1 MATSAIDPLDVPRYG
16 LLIDGMEV
24 ESSNRW
30 TFDSLDPATGDAV
43 ARLALAGAEDVDA
56 AVGAARRAF
65 DERWRHVAP
74 SERGRL
80 LQEVGRRLSDRLDEL
95 ADTESRDCGKRLRLA
110 RADVRIAARYFE
122 FFGNL
127 AGTLTGEQIPLGDSV
142 VDFTVREP
150 YGVCGQVN
158 AWNFPLNM
166 AARSLAAALAAGN
179 TAVVKTPMSAPVNT
193 AVLGRIVSEAGIPPG
208 VVNILHGPGSE
219 CGRRLVGHPGVNLVT
234 FTGSVATGASVAA
247 AAARNVV
254 PCVLELGGKS
264 PVVVLPDADLERAAQ
279 ELASAF
285 VDANGQSC
293 DLPSLAVV
301 DARVHDE
308 FVERLAAHVRTFTIG
323 PGVDDHDVG
332 ALIDERQL
340 NRVEA
345 YIASAREEGAHVVV
359 GGGRASGG
367 AALNR
372 GWFVEPTVLSE
383 VTPDMRVAREE
394 IFGPVL
400 SVVRCA
406 DEAQAVSIANGTEYG
421 LAAFVWT
428 RDVGAAMR
436 LSRQIAA
443 GQVYVNCFTSGD
455 SVAIPF
461 GGFKKSGY
469 GREKGAVALQTYS
482 QVKNVCISCR

>member
-1 MATSAIDPLDVPRYG
+1 MDLPCFG
-16 LLIDGMEV
+16 LLIDGTEV
-24 ESSNRW
+24 DSSTGD
-30 TFDSLDPATGDAV
+30 TFDSLDPATGEVVGRFAK
-43 ARLALAGAEDVDA
+43 AGSDDVDA
-56 AVGAARRAF
+56 AVLAARRAF
-65 DERWRHVAP
+65 EDCWRHLAP
-74 SERGRL
+74 VDRGRL
-80 LQEVGRRLSDRLDEL
+80 LQEVSRHLSLRVEEL
-95 ADTESRDCGKRLRLA
+95 ARTESRDCGKRLGLA

-127 AGTLTGEQIPLGDSV
+127 AGSLTGEQIPLGDSV

-150 YGVCGQVN
+150 YGVCGQIN

-179 TAVVKTPMSAPVNT
+179 TAVVKTPMLAPVNT
-193 AVLGRIVSEAGIPPG
+193 AVLGQIISGTGIPPG
-208 VVNILHGPGSE
+208 VVNILHGAGSD
-219 CGRRLVGHPGVNLVT
+219 CGDSLARHPGVNLLT
-234 FTGSVATGASVAA
+234 FTGSAKIGRSVAA

-264 PVVVLPDADLERAAQ
+264 PVIVLSDANLDRVVE
-279 ELASAF
+279 ELATAF
-285 VDANGQSC
+285 IDANGQSC

-301 DARVHDE
+301 HRDVHDQ
-308 FVERLAAHVRTFTIG
+308 FVERLATRVKTFTVG

-340 NRVEA
+340 RRVEL
-345 YIASAREEGAHVVV
+345 YIRSAREEGANVVI
-359 GGGRASGG
+359 GGTRPQTDVS
-367 AALNR
+367 LSR
-372 GWFVEPTVLSE
+372 GWFIEPTILSD
-383 VTPDMRVAREE
+383 VTLNMRVAREE

-400 SVVRCA
+400 SVMRCA
-406 DEAQAVSIANGTEYG
+406 DEAEAVRMANSTDYG

-436 LSRQIAA
+436 LSKQIVA

-461 GGFKKSGY
+461 GGFKKSGH

-482 QVKNVCISCR
+482 QIKNVCISSR

>member
-1 MATSAIDPLDVPRYG
+1 MSAVEVAAVPEFG
-16 LLIDGMEV
+16 LLIDGVEV
-24 ESSNRW
+24 PGSTGG
-30 TFDSLDPATGDAV
+30 TFQSLDPANGEV
-43 ARLALAGAEDVDA
+43 IGRLAEAGADDVDA
-56 AVGAARRAF
+56 AVAAARRAH
-65 DERWRHVAP
+65 EQSWRQVAP
-74 SERGRL
+74 ADRGRL
-80 LQEVGRRLSDRLDEL
+80 LQEVARRLGGRAEEL
-95 ADTESRDCGKRLRLA
+95 AITESRDCGKRLRLA

-122 FFGNL
+122 YFGNL
-127 AGTLTGEQIPLGDSV
+127 AGTLAGEQIPLSDDV
-142 VDFTVREP
+142 IDFTVREP
-150 YGVCGQVN
+150 YGVCAQIN

-179 TAVVKTPMSAPVNT
+179 TAVVKTPRSAPVNT
-193 AVLGRIVSEAGIPPG
+193 AVLGRVLTEVGFPPG
-208 VVNILHGPGSE
+208 VVNVLHGPGPG
-219 CGRRLVGHPGVNLVT
+219 CGDRLAGHPGVDLVT
-234 FTGSVATGASVAA
+234 FTGSVATGATVAA
-247 AAARNVV
+247 AAAGNVV

-264 PVVVLPDADLERAAQ
+264 PVVVLPDADIDRAADQ
-279 ELASAF
+279 LATAF

-301 DARVHDE
+301 HEIVHDE
-308 FVERLAAHVRTFTIG
+308 FVERLAARVAKFTIG
-323 PGVDDHDVG
+323 PGVEDHDIG

-340 NRVEA
+340 RRVES
-345 YIASAREEGAHVVV
+345 YIASAREQGARIVT
-359 GGGRASGG
+359 GGRRPSGDAPSGG
-367 AALNR
+367 
-372 GWFVEPTVLSE
+372 WYIEPTILCE

-406 DEAQAVSIANGTEYG
+406 DEAQAVAIANGTEYG

-436 LSRQIAA
+436 LSRQLMA

-469 GREKGAVALQTYS
+469 GREKGAAALQTYT
-482 QVKNVCISCR
+482 QIKNVCISCR